1 MKLYQEKKQTKE
13 WKMQQLQQQNQL
25 ICGLGNDDDLKQ
37 RTRSQNYEVFR
48 KGKIKSHRRASMGS
62 ALDILSLSSKEC
74 TVCSLY
80 LLLKPENSQKSKL
93 TSSLYGFGCAE

>member
-1 MKLYQEKKQTKE
+1 MDELKMKLYQEKKQTKE

-48 KGKIKSHRRASMGS
+48 KGKIKSHRRASIGS
-62 ALDILSLSSKEC
+62 ALDVLSLSSSEC
-74 TVCSLY
+74 TGM
-80 LLLKPENSQKSKL
+80 LLVFTVK
-93 TSSLYGFGCAE
+93 T